1 MGKGG
6 LSGVFSTRGGGGG
19 APPRPP
25 PPFSLFSPVPRC
37 MMLLQKKKI
46 GNGDQDSEVQGR
58 GGGSS
63 CFLQFSILVTWCS
76 GCTKEDLEK
85 IKNVDKKVTSSSY
98 RKLIGFAGISKREI
112 F

>member
-6 LSGVFSTRGGGGG
+6 SQVFLTH
-19 APPRPP
+19 
-25 PPFSLFSPVPRC
+25 L
-37 MMLLQKKKI
+37 
-46 GNGDQDSEVQGR
+46 
-58 GGGSS
+58 

-98 RKLIGFAGISKREI
+98 RKLKGFAGIFKREI

>member
-1 MGKGG
+1 
-6 LSGVFSTRGGGGG
+6 
-19 APPRPP
+19 
-25 PPFSLFSPVPRC
+25 
-37 MMLLQKKKI
+37 MMLLPKKI

-58 GGGSS
+58 GGGIVV
-63 CFLQFSILVTWCS
+63 FSTISDFSNLVVLGAPKKIW
-76 GCTKEDLEK
+76 KK